1 MKVKE
6 NSTICFELLL
16 LVVFDDE
23 VLFEILLLVDLR
35 IYFQICDDEV
45 EALDLNSILKIY
57 LVLCEDLLLEKKL
70 HMKKKIQK
78 KI

>member
-6 NSTICFELLL
+6 NSTIYFELLL

-23 VLFEILLLVDLR
+23 VLFEILLLVDLK

-45 EALDLNSILKIY
+45 EALDLILTLKICS
-57 LVLCEDLLLEKKL
+57 VQCDEVRVREKIHIKTKIN
-70 HMKKKIQK
+70 KKH
-78 KI
+78 